1 MTIKTLY
8 RELLATLQTDGYAA
22 VESVYQVDGGVE
34 KRVVGLSDSEAWAKL
49 EQFKTQAD
57 TTISGPVASRI
68 ADDGTV
74 TVVESYS
81 AKPRLII
88 LGGGHV
94 GLAVAE
100 IGKLVD
106 FEILLYDDRP
116 SFANT
121 HRFAQADSVI
131 CDGFD
136 KLFERVTV
144 RKTDYVIIVTR
155 GHKHDAACLEGI
167 LAGVEPAYTGMIG
180 SKRRV
185 AIVLD
190 QLKRAGF
197 DLRRIE
203 KIHSPIGLK
212 IGAVTPAE
220 IAISIMAEIIAVKR
234 VENAGGALTSCD
246 LEIVTALAEEGD
258 SAEALITIY
267 NTIGSVPI
275 DTGAKLSTTYTGD
288 IKGTIGGGCSESEAL
303 QIAREVIREGGW
315 RTHMVDMKDT
325 AEEDGMVCGGEMYV
339 LIERVN
345 D

>member
-1 MTIKTLY
+1 MGTQAFY
-8 RELLATLQTDGYAA
+8 SELLAVLHAGNLAA
-22 VESVYQVDGGVE
+22 VESIYHSDGSVE
-34 KRVVGLSDSEAWAKL
+34 KRIVSSADKDAWTKV
-49 EQFKTQAD
+49 EQFKGNPK
-57 TTISGPVASRI
+57 TTLSGPVASQR
-68 ADDGTV
+68 AEDETL
-74 TVVESYS
+74 TLVESYT

-100 IGKLVD
+100 IGKLID

-121 HRFAQADSVI
+121 HRFAQADAVI

-136 KLFERVTV
+136 KLFERVTI

-167 LAGVEPAYTGMIG
+167 LAGEEPAYTGMIG

-185 AIVLD
+185 AIVID
-190 QLKRAGF
+190 QLKRSGF
-197 DLRRIE
+197 DLERIGR
-203 KIHSPIGLK
+203 IHSPIGLK

-234 VENAGGALTSCD
+234 VENADGAIASCD

-303 QIAREVIREGGW
+303 QISREVIREGGW

-339 LIERVN
+339 VIERVN
-345 D
+345 A